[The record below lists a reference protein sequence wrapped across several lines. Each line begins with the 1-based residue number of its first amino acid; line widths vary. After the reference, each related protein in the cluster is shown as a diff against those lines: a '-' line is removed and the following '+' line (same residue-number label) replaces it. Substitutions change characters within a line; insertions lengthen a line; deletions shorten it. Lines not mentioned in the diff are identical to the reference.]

1 MSTQVNSDKIENI
14 AVQQGSGSSKA
25 PAAASVGVSTTA
37 LLSALQSPS
46 GSIGDDYSLI
56 SFMFSEDEA
65 EEVQKLA
72 AKQAFNLE
80 QLSSDPKV
88 KEDASDAAGA
98 TKGTGTSGKN
108 AIAESSKLMSQLQN
122 KAQNQLVEQL
132 ENEKKLLENE
142 LQAAQKQ
149 EELWQKFM
157 KDWTAYQNNPDYD
170 NFAALMDDIT
180 DIYGKNS
187 AEGKEAQND
196 EIQAKEAWHNQCHKD
211 SLPWYDPAKWFEPDY
226 WNDFKG
232 KMQGMLDT
240 LMAFAT
246 LNPAEF
252 SIIMQSM
259 DQMAKNQVKNL
270 MTQIEF
276 MNVLIMIVAGGGNP
290 VAQMQALM
298 NVMMQMGM
306 QNNEQS
312 TQRTQILNNFTIA
325 NDERQARE
333 IEKQIDKI
341 HQSEHHHGGI
351 LGFFEDLVDSIV
363 KFFENPIG
371 TIVDAV
377 KNIGEM
383 FKKVITDIKDGHL
396 FKALEDLTVALVV
409 TALVFEGG
417 PLAAIM
423 MGTQVGKDLE
433 NCVKLVVDTI
443 GAIMETVYD
452 LLDAAAT
459 DSKDPLDKIGGVWE
473 KVAQNPELELVLQV
487 VAVAVIIASALS
499 GQLYLA
505 AFMTVLL
512 ALSMSGALTDLT
524 NAIAKSLGD
533 SATDKLIAS
542 ILVTVI
548 VSVCSLGVGAAGAFA
563 EVAAEEAAQVAT
575 EVGEQVAQSAEQS
588 GKSFAKKLS
597 ESIFSKRAAYA
608 GLTGLGTGIT
618 STNMGFDIADL
629 TLSKKDKKKYELWL
643 ALAIDLLGAAL
654 AAGGGMGMAS
664 KGFAAMD
671 SAISSGITKVASK
684 VSDSLAQG
692 LEKFFANS
700 APQLASAASTIQ
712 RLSALIGGVAQM
724 EEGALQIEVGKMYK
738 KLQELFAEMTMINT
752 TSDDLT
758 QQEQHLSQSYKSLT
772 KEQGDINKNCFNAIG
787 GGVEGTIRSLLGEA

>member
-1 MSTQVNSDKIENI
+1 MSTQVNSEKIENL

-170 NFAALMDDIT
+170 NFAALMDDIK

-187 AEGKEAQND
+187 AEGIEAEQDKANGKNAWDDEQHWQHESGWDRFTSGQWWDPDDWSDFQNG
-196 EIQAKEAWHNQCHKD
+196 A
-211 SLPWYDPAKWFEPDY
+211 
-226 WNDFKG
+226 
-232 KMQGMLDT
+232 QGMVDALV
-240 LMAFAT
+240 AFAT

-259 DQMAKNQVKNL
+259 GQMAKNQVKNL

-325 NDERQARE
+325 NNERQARE

-341 HQSEHHHGGI
+341 HKSEHHHGGI
-351 LGFFEDLVDSIV
+351 FGFFEDLADSIV

-383 FKKVITDIKDGHL
+383 FKKVITDIKEGHL

-409 TALVFEGG
+409 TALVFSGG
-417 PLAAIM
+417 PIAALM

-524 NAIAKSLGD
+524 NAIAQSLGD
-533 SATDKLIAS
+533 SATDKLIAA

-575 EVGEQVAQSAEQS
+575 EVGEQVAQSA
-588 GKSFAKKLS
+588 AD
-597 ESIFSKRAAYA
+597 AA
-608 GLTGLGTGIT
+608 
-618 STNMGFDIADL
+618 AD
-629 TLSKKDKKKYELWL
+629 
-643 ALAIDLLGAAL
+643 A
-654 AAGGGMGMAS
+654 
-664 KGFAAMD
+664 
-671 SAISSGITKVASK
+671 
-684 VSDSLAQG
+684 
-692 LEKFFANS
+692 
-700 APQLASAASTIQ
+700 
-712 RLSALIGGVAQM
+712 
-724 EEGALQIEVGKMYK
+724 
-738 KLQELFAEMTMINT
+738 
-752 TSDDLT
+752 
-758 QQEQHLSQSYKSLT
+758 
-772 KEQGDINKNCFNAIG
+772 
-787 GGVEGTIRSLLGEA
+787 